1 MIWWILWITIV
12 FNNFWSPKYFWQSR
26 STSQSHP
33 VFLFKGRRW
42 RKTKDQG
49 RHAFGSVFRIVFLIG
64 FLLFS
69 YCFLIE
75 NIWFSIWLTKW
86 QLSIRARIR
95 IRVFSELHCEW
106 RARGARSKRV
116 ASREQETL
124 KPKHYGIPSRSWRLG
139 GIANY
144 AASGA
149 LGARARSE
157 WRLGNKKP

>member
-1 MIWWILWITIV
+1 MV
-12 FNNFWSPKYFWQSR
+12 FNMADQMAAVHSR
-26 STSQSHP
+26 SDSNP
-33 VFLFKGRRW
+33 
-42 RKTKDQG
+42 
-49 RHAFGSVFRIVFLIG
+49 G
-64 FLLFS
+64 FQ
-69 YCFLIE
+69 
-75 NIWFSIWLTKW
+75 
-86 QLSIRARIR
+86 QLR
-95 IRVFSELHCEW
+95 CEW

>member
-1 MIWWILWITIV
+1 MIFDRQNIFDNQDQHLRAIQFFPLKGEGGGKERTRV
-12 FNNFWSPKYFWQSR
+12 ATR
-26 STSQSHP
+26 SG
-33 VFLFKGRRW
+33 FLF
-42 RKTKDQG
+42 
-49 RHAFGSVFRIVFLIG
+49 FLLVPNV

-95 IRVFSELHCEW
+95 IWVFN
-106 RARGARSKRV
+106 
-116 ASREQETL
+116 
-124 KPKHYGIPSRSWRLG
+124 
-139 GIANY
+139 NY